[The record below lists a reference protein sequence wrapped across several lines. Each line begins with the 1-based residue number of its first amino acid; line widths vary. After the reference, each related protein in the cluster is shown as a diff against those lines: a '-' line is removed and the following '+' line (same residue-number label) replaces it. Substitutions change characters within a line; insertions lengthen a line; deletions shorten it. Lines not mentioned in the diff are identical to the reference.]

1 MCQFKRL
8 NNCIFA
14 RLNKQILKKR
24 NDIKFI
30 AILLLLIY
38 LFSNSSSVLF
48 HNHKF
53 EIASY
58 EKASSCEKTIYYSNK
73 SEKCHHKIHLSLAN
87 KKCSLCDNHTFC
99 PHLPQTFYTGFF
111 NKVVSKNYLYKV
123 NTYFFLSPPVFSNRG
138 PPFISSHTV

>member
-1 MCQFKRL
+1 LCQFKRV
-8 NNCIFA
+8 NNCIFT

-30 AILLLLIY
+30 SIVLLLIY
-38 LFSNSSSVLF
+38 LFSSSVLF
-48 HNHKF
+48 HNHKV

-58 EKASSCEKTIYYSNK
+58 EKSSSCEKTIYYSNK
-73 SEKCHHKIHLSLAN
+73 GEKCHHKIHLSLAN

-111 NKVVSKNYLYKV
+111 NKVVSENYLYKV
-123 NTYFFLSPPVFSNRG
+123 NAYFFLSPSVFSNRG
-138 PPFISSHTV
+138 PPSFSSHTV